1 MYFQDFPVVPY
12 PYYIGDDRKY
22 ALARNIIRR
31 VALSE
36 EINNTAAF
44 IEYSIQDGERPEHI
58 AQRVYGDSNHHWIIL
73 LTNNIV
79 DPYHGWCKSQT
90 TIEQYIQKR
99 YSGEMIYFSD
109 ASQGFTYD
117 FTYSDGC
124 LLTQGGNSEPI
135 TSYRETFCELG
146 VQTPKFS
153 VGAAAI
159 TLPSGATT
167 GIHIRKVV
175 PAYLGVNHFSIDRPT
190 GTVDGSNGA
199 LETPIVDPLALQS
212 ADYET
217 TGVVLGN
224 GLPATQYA
232 LSPSNL
238 LTNQTLSSWEK
249 INAGTGSQP
258 VYNGLVANPNGDIL
272 ASSFS
277 LNKGTGTSTTSDYS
291 FIRPPN
297 NSSGLVSVTS
307 GAPYTFSV
315 WLKGNVGGEV
325 ILFRSAAA
333 SPWTKATLTTS
344 WQRFSVTENAHAST
358 IMPVTIGL
366 ITTTAHG
373 TINSSIA
380 FSIWAPQLE
389 SGSTATLTTTGLRL
403 SDNTST
409 GAVVEFWQTYIGK
422 YMGVSGSE
430 VTNFAT
436 SNYQYETDS
445 NEAKRTIKILSPV
458 FLNQALKEL
467 KSVLGV

>member
-44 IEYSIQDGERPEHI
+44 IEYSVQDGERPEDI

-79 DPYHGWCKSQT
+79 DPYHGWYKSQT

-109 ASQGFTYD
+109 GSQGFTYD

-159 TLPSGATT
+159 TLPSGVTT

-175 PAYLGVNHFSIDRPT
+175 SAYLGVNHFSIDRPT

-199 LETPIVDPLALQS
+199 LETPIVDPLAYQS
-212 ADYET
+212 SDYE
-217 TGVVLGN
+217 GYGAVVGSR
-224 GLPATQYA
+224 LPAT
-232 LSPSNL
+232 
-238 LTNQTLSSWEK
+238 TR
-249 INAGTGSQP
+249 G
-258 VYNGLVANPNGDIL
+258 
-272 ASSFS
+272 
-277 LNKGTGTSTTSDYS
+277 
-291 FIRPPN
+291 
-297 NSSGLVSVTS
+297 
-307 GAPYTFSV
+307 GA
-315 WLKGNVGGEV
+315 
-325 ILFRSAAA
+325 
-333 SPWTKATLTTS
+333 
-344 WQRFSVTENAHAST
+344 
-358 IMPVTIGL
+358 
-366 ITTTAHG
+366 
-373 TINSSIA
+373 
-380 FSIWAPQLE
+380 
-389 SGSTATLTTTGLRL
+389 
-403 SDNTST
+403 T
-409 GAVVEFWQTYIGK
+409 GATVEFWQTYIGK

-430 VTNFAT
+430 VTDYAT

-445 NEAKRTIKILSPV
+445 NESKRTIKILSPV
-458 FLNQALKEL
+458 FLKQALKEL